1 MKAIPVEVERFNPTV
16 IVRGPLGVEKTLER
30 YIEISK
36 IFEGLGY
43 THFIDSE
50 GNFLEN
56 KAYAFEKDQPIQN
69 LAATGAVVE
78 ASFFSNTI
86 VAEGTYTSVAPESVS
101 GDGINFAADVTSGD
115 ELTFTI
121 TNPGSGFSMSDNIVF
136 SYASLSADSSYDKV
150 TLAVSNTDHF
160 GVDYFP
166 TGLADADVV
175 DNALPLI
182 NVFIST
188 NSE

>member
-1 MKAIPVEVERFNPTV
+1 MANLFVGSNYYISDVYTESDSYVVNTHLLDEN
-16 IVRGPLGVEKTLER
+16 GV
-30 YIEISK
+30 
-36 IFEGLGY
+36 Y
-43 THFIDSE
+43 TQT
-50 GNFLEN
+50 
-56 KAYAFEKDQPIQN
+56 KAYGFAKDQPIQN
-69 LAATGAVVE
+69 LLATGAVVE
-78 ASFFSNTI
+78 VSYTSNSI
-86 VAEGTYTSVAPESVS
+86 IAEGTYTSVASESVS

-115 ELTFTI
+115 EVTFTI
-121 TNPGSGFSMSDNIVF
+121 TNPGSGFSISDNIVF

-150 TLAVSNTDHF
+150 TLAVSNTDHY
-160 GVDYFP
+160 GIDYFP

>member
-1 MKAIPVEVERFNPTV
+1 MANLFVGTDY
-16 IVRGPLGVEKTLER
+16 
-30 YIEISK
+30 YISDVYSESDH
-36 IFEGLGY
+36 Y
-43 THFIDSE
+43 YVNTQFIDSE

-101 GDGINFAADVTSGD
+101 GNGINFTVDVTSGED
-115 ELTFTI
+115 LTFTI
-121 TNPGSGFSMSDNIVF
+121 ANPGSGFSMSDNIVF
-136 SYASLSADSSYDKV
+136 SYASVNADT
-150 TLAVSNTDHF
+150 TLEKFTLEVSNTDHF

-166 TGLADADVV
+166 TGLADAAVV
-175 DNALPLI
+175 ANALPLI
-182 NVFIST
+182 NVFLST

>member
-1 MKAIPVEVERFNPTV
+1 MANLFVGSNY
-16 IVRGPLGVEKTLER
+16 
-30 YIEISK
+30 YISDVYSK
-36 IFEGLGY
+36 SDHY
-43 THFIDSE
+43 YVNTHFINSE
-50 GNFLEN
+50 GLFLEN
-56 KAYAFEKDQPIQN
+56 KAYAFEKNQPIQN
-69 LAATGAVVE
+69 LLATGAVVE
-78 ASFFSNTI
+78 VSYISNSSI
-86 VAEGTYTSVAPESVS
+86 AEGTYTGIAPESVS
-101 GDGINFAADVTSGD
+101 GDGINFSADVTSGED
-115 ELTFTI
+115 LTFTI

-136 SYASLSADSSYDKV
+136 SYASLSANTSYDKV